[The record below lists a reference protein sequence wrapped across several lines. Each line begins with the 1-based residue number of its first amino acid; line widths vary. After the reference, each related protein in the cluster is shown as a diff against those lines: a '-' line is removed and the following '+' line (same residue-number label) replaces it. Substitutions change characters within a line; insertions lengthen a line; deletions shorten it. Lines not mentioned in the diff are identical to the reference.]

1 MKKYILAAVTLAAFT
16 GMSFAQ
22 NQAPAAAPA
31 AAPAKMEKPA
41 AKHEMKKVEKF
52 NGEITAIDNVKNEIT
67 VKTEKGDKTVA
78 VEAAKLAELAQGQ
91 KVNVTV
97 KDGKA
102 NVKTV
107 VKHEGKH
114 EGKHAGKKHDMK
126 KADAPKAEAAPA
138 AAPVTK

>member
-31 AAPAKMEKPA
+31 AAPAKMEKPVA
-41 AKHEMKKVEKF
+41 KKHEMKKNVEKF
-52 NGEITAIDNVKNEIT
+52 KGEITAIDTVKNEIT

-78 VEAAKLAELAQGQ
+78 VDAAKLAGLAQGQ
-91 KVNVTV
+91 EVTVTV

-102 NVKTV
+102 NVKPV
-107 VKHEGKH
+107 VKH
-114 EGKHAGKKHDMK
+114 EGKHAGKKHDK
-126 KADAPKAEAAPA
+126 KAEAPKAEAAPA
-138 AAPVTK
+138 AAPATK

>member
-22 NQAPAAAPA
+22 TPAPAAAPA
-31 AAPAKMEKPA
+31 AAPAKMEKPVA
-41 AKHEMKKVEKF
+41 KKHEVKNVEKF
-52 NGEITAIDNVKNEIT
+52 KGEITAIDTVKNEIT

-78 VEAAKLAELAQGQ
+78 VEAAKIASLTQGE
-91 KVNVTV
+91 KVNVSV

-102 NVKTV
+102 TVKAV
-107 VKHEGKH
+107 VNHEGKH
-114 EGKHAGKKHDMK
+114 SGKKHDMK

-138 AAPVTK
+138 AGK

>member
-22 NQAPAAAPA
+22 TQTPAAAPA
-31 AAPAKMEKPA
+31 AAPVKMEKPA
-41 AKHEMKKVEKF
+41 AKKEMKKVEKF
-52 NGEITAIDNVKNEIT
+52 TGEITAIDTVKNEIT

-78 VEAAKLAELAQGQ
+78 VEAAKIAGLNQGE
-91 KVNVTV
+91 KVNVSV

-102 NVKTV
+102 TVKAI

-114 EGKHAGKKHDMK
+114 AAKKHEK
-126 KADAPKAEAAPA
+126 KAEAPKAEAAPA